1 MGKSECSPSACIACP
16 PIPAKRSGPPC
27 SCRSARISLP
37 PIASPEGSP
46 AQRNTRGDRRVLA
59 LVRDLSMAC
68 GDDRARARR
77 SASGSAAALEPEA
90 ATRRAVPSAPCWLI
104 AFSSLNDG
112 CGCVNDAAARAGSLV
127 SPTSSTASCP
137 RPQIVVIFASR
148 PRCPT
153 APCLHPVACSE
164 GRPVRVFSPL
174 SGNAEILNH
183 GPPPAY
189 ARGQAAVGGAEPW
202 PRVQPGVLRGLRAA
216 AGL

>member
-46 AQRNTRGDRRVLA
+46 AQRKTRGDRRVLA

-90 ATRRAVPSAPCWLI
+90 ARAERFRARRVGLLHSLPWKTTGAVALMMLLPEPGHW
-104 AFSSLNDG
+104 SLPR
-112 CGCVNDAAARAGSLV
+112 AAHSF
-127 SPTSSTASCP
+127 CP

-153 APCLHPVACSE
+153 APCLHRVACAA
-164 GRPVRVFSPL
+164 RPCVFTPL
-174 SGNAEILNH
+174 GEEDPERPL
-183 GPPPAY
+183 
-189 ARGQAAVGGAEPW
+189 
-202 PRVQPGVLRGLRAA
+202 
-216 AGL
+216 